1 MFKTNISVN
10 KLFKGEKIMKGIWAN
25 KEVCELFSSV
35 EQKKAQGIALRNAF
49 EEHAKKYNRKPNSVR
64 NYYYQEI
71 DKLSNDSER
80 LEKLKINLEL
90 HKKNKSESFSKIE
103 EQNLV
108 NKIDMLKNQGKS
120 VRSACYELSNGDP
133 TVMLRYQNKYRNF
146 TKAQSGQSAE
156 QNNIIRFTSRK
167 QGLSENDITSLFMGL
182 VRLIRRNI
190 ASDLEEK
197 QAKEKEGLNE
207 KLRKAIVMLGEK
219 DSQLLSLKEK
229 FEKLRKENQSLNQK
243 MIKLK
248 CEKANLLSL
257 KKTKVAENV

>member
-1 MFKTNISVN
+1 
-10 KLFKGEKIMKGIWAN
+10 MKGIWAN
-25 KEVCELFSSV
+25 KEVRELFSSV
-35 EQKKAQGIALRNAF
+35 EQKKAQGIALRKAF
-49 EEHAKKYNRKPNSVR
+49 EEHAEKYNRKPNSVR

-71 DKLSNDSER
+71 DNLSNDEKR
-80 LEKLKINLEL
+80 LEKLKINLTL
-90 HKKNKSESFSKIE
+90 HKKNKSEGFSKSE
-103 EQNLV
+103 EKCLV
-108 NKIDMLKNQGKS
+108 DKIDELKCQGKS

-133 TVMLRYQNKYRNF
+133 TIMLRYQNKYRNF
-146 TKAQSGQSAE
+146 TKAKQEQNVE

-182 VRLIRRNI
+182 VRLIKRNI

-207 KLRKAIVMLGEK
+207 KLRKAIVMIGEK
-219 DSQLLSLKEK
+219 DSQLLTLKEK
-229 FEKLRKENQSLNQK
+229 FEKLRKENQNLNQK